1 MIKVCYSE
9 LDGPKGLSLRLEA
22 AGHAGYAPAGQDI
35 VCAGASTLMQALV
48 YLLAGE
54 ESARSDAWD
63 EPEGPRLAVAAQA
76 PVAPWVQGAFE
87 LAKAGF
93 TLLAE
98 RYPDNLRF
106 ADVSR
111 SGQQSMMDLQLFA
124 EGEAAP
130 ALSPEQSRQAVAAGT
145 LKPEAPAA
153 QPEAPRQTPAE
164 PEPQPEEEPDASSE
178 EADSSIESG
187 DASASSSE
195 AAASS
200 KPAAHSTASSHA
212 ASSKPAAHSAASSH
226 AASSSHSAASS
237 HAASSHAASSHAA
250 SSSTS
255 ASSGSSHTTETTD
268 AKINAYVRRLRNLQK
283 RSSKKLYQ
291 TASSA
296 YSEYMEHP
304 VEERNLA
311 LKVSIVLG
319 KTMEL
324 TKLQNEC
331 DKEFKEIVTELRQ
344 YLRENGYDQSIA
356 DAAEKEYKEEKD
368 AMIKELTNVTYSQVT
383 GKGEGAKWLQEHA
396 DMGQ

>member
-1 MIKVCYSE
+1 
-9 LDGPKGLSLRLEA
+9 
-22 AGHAGYAPAGQDI
+22 
-35 VCAGASTLMQALV
+35 MQKHTKQLIA
-48 YLLAGE
+48 
-54 ESARSDAWD
+54 
-63 EPEGPRLAVAAQA
+63 AVALLLIAAVPLALHIANADSTDEVTASAAASSSEAQA
-76 PVAPWVQGAFE
+76 
-87 LAKAGF
+87 
-93 TLLAE
+93 
-98 RYPDNLRF
+98 
-106 ADVSR
+106 
-111 SGQQSMMDLQLFA
+111 
-124 EGEAAP
+124 
-130 ALSPEQSRQAVAAGT
+130 
-145 LKPEAPAA
+145 EAPVSSSTASAA
-153 QPEAPRQTPAE
+153 DSTSE

-178 EADSSIESG
+178 EADSSAESG

-200 KPAAHSTASSHA
+200 AASSHA

-226 AASSSHSAASS
+226 ASSSSHSAASS
-237 HAASSHAASSHAA
+237 HAASSSSSHSA
-250 SSSTS
+250 SV
-255 ASSGSSHTTETTD
+255 SSGSSHTTETTD

-324 TKLQNEC
+324 TKLQSEC
-331 DKEFKEIVTELRQ
+331 DKEFKEIVTELRH
-344 YLRENGYDQSIA
+344 YLQENGYDQSIA

-383 GKGEGAKWLQEHA
+383 GKGEGGKWLQEHA

>member
-1 MIKVCYSE
+1 
-9 LDGPKGLSLRLEA
+9 
-22 AGHAGYAPAGQDI
+22 
-35 VCAGASTLMQALV
+35 MQKHTKQLIA
-48 YLLAGE
+48 
-54 ESARSDAWD
+54 
-63 EPEGPRLAVAAQA
+63 AVALLFIAAVPLALHIANADSTDKTVASAAASSSEEQA
-76 PVAPWVQGAFE
+76 EVPASSSA
-87 LAKAGF
+87 ASA
-93 TLLAE
+93 
-98 RYPDNLRF
+98 
-106 ADVSR
+106 ADSTR
-111 SGQQSMMDLQLFA
+111 
-124 EGEAAP
+124 
-130 ALSPEQSRQAVAAGT
+130 
-145 LKPEAPAA
+145 
-153 QPEAPRQTPAE
+153 E

-178 EADSSIESG
+178 EADSSAESG

-200 KPAAHSTASSHA
+200 KPAAHSAASSHA

-237 HAASSHAASSHAA
+237 HAASSSHSA

-268 AKINAYVRRLRNLQK
+268 AKVNAYVRRLRNLQK

-324 TKLQNEC
+324 TKLQSEC

-383 GKGEGAKWLQEHA
+383 GKGEGGKWLQEHA

>member
-1 MIKVCYSE
+1 
-9 LDGPKGLSLRLEA
+9 
-22 AGHAGYAPAGQDI
+22 
-35 VCAGASTLMQALV
+35 MQKNTKQLIA
-48 YLLAGE
+48 
-54 ESARSDAWD
+54 
-63 EPEGPRLAVAAQA
+63 AVALLLIAAVPLGLHIANADSTDEVPASAAASSSEEQAEA
-76 PVAPWVQGAFE
+76 PV
-87 LAKAGF
+87 
-93 TLLAE
+93 
-98 RYPDNLRF
+98 
-106 ADVSR
+106 S
-111 SGQQSMMDLQLFA
+111 SS
-124 EGEAAP
+124 AA
-130 ALSPEQSRQAVAAGT
+130 SAA
-145 LKPEAPAA
+145 ASASV
-153 QPEAPRQTPAE
+153 

-178 EADSSIESG
+178 EADSSAESG

-195 AAASS
+195 TVASS
-200 KPAAHSTASSHA
+200 AASSHA
-212 ASSKPAAHSAASSH
+212 ASSKPAHSAASSH
-226 AASSSHSAASS
+226 AASSSHAAASS
-237 HAASSHAASSHAA
+237 HATSS
-250 SSSTS
+250 SSSTSAS

-268 AKINAYVRRLRNLQK
+268 AKVNAYVRRLRNLQK

-319 KTMEL
+319 KTLQL

>member
-1 MIKVCYSE
+1 MQKHTKQLIAAVALLLIAAVPLALHIANADSTDETVASAAASSSE
-9 LDGPKGLSLRLEA
+9 AQAEA
-22 AGHAGYAPAGQDI
+22 PVSSSAASAA
-35 VCAGASTLMQALV
+35 AST
-48 YLLAGE
+48 
-54 ESARSDAWD
+54 S
-63 EPEGPRLAVAAQA
+63 
-76 PVAPWVQGAFE
+76 
-87 LAKAGF
+87 
-93 TLLAE
+93 
-98 RYPDNLRF
+98 
-106 ADVSR
+106 
-111 SGQQSMMDLQLFA
+111 
-124 EGEAAP
+124 
-130 ALSPEQSRQAVAAGT
+130 
-145 LKPEAPAA
+145 
-153 QPEAPRQTPAE
+153 E

-178 EADSSIESG
+178 EADSSAESG

-200 KPAAHSTASSHA
+200 AASSHA
-212 ASSKPAAHSAASSH
+212 ASSKPAAHSASSSH

-237 HAASSHAASSHAA
+237 HAASSSH
-250 SSSTS
+250 S
-255 ASSGSSHTTETTD
+255 ASVSSDSSHTTETTD

-324 TKLQNEC
+324 TKLQSEC

-383 GKGEGAKWLQEHA
+383 GKGEGGKWLQEHA

>member
-1 MIKVCYSE
+1 MQKHTKQLI
-9 LDGPKGLSLRLEA
+9 A
-22 AGHAGYAPAGQDI
+22 ALALLLIAAVPLALHIANADSTDET
-35 VCAGASTLMQALV
+35 VAS
-48 YLLAGE
+48 
-54 ESARSDAWD
+54 
-63 EPEGPRLAVAAQA
+63 VAASSSEAQA
-76 PVAPWVQGAFE
+76 EVPVSSSAAS
-87 LAKAGF
+87 A
-93 TLLAE
+93 
-98 RYPDNLRF
+98 
-106 ADVSR
+106 
-111 SGQQSMMDLQLFA
+111 
-124 EGEAAP
+124 AAP
-130 ALSPEQSRQAVAAGT
+130 AS
-145 LKPEAPAA
+145 
-153 QPEAPRQTPAE
+153 E

-178 EADSSIESG
+178 EADSSVESG

-200 KPAAHSTASSHA
+200 KPAAHSASSSHA

-237 HAASSHAASSHAA
+237 HAASP
-250 SSSTS
+250 STS

-268 AKINAYVRRLRNLQK
+268 AKVNAYVRRLRNLQK

-324 TKLQNEC
+324 TKLQSEC

-383 GKGEGAKWLQEHA
+383 GKGEGGKWLEEHA

>member
-1 MIKVCYSE
+1 
-9 LDGPKGLSLRLEA
+9 
-22 AGHAGYAPAGQDI
+22 
-35 VCAGASTLMQALV
+35 MQKHTKQLIA
-48 YLLAGE
+48 
-54 ESARSDAWD
+54 
-63 EPEGPRLAVAAQA
+63 AVALLLIAAVPLALHIANADPTDEVTASAAASSSEEQA
-76 PVAPWVQGAFE
+76 EVPASSSA
-87 LAKAGF
+87 ASA
-93 TLLAE
+93 
-98 RYPDNLRF
+98 
-106 ADVSR
+106 ADST
-111 SGQQSMMDLQLFA
+111 S
-124 EGEAAP
+124 
-130 ALSPEQSRQAVAAGT
+130 
-145 LKPEAPAA
+145 
-153 QPEAPRQTPAE
+153 E

-178 EADSSIESG
+178 EADSSAESG

-200 KPAAHSTASSHA
+200 KPAAHSAASSHA
-212 ASSKPAAHSAASSH
+212 ASSSHAAHSAASSH

-237 HAASSHAASSHAA
+237 HAASSSS

-255 ASSGSSHTTETTD
+255 ALSGSSHTTETTD

-324 TKLQNEC
+324 TKLQSEC

-383 GKGEGAKWLQEHA
+383 GKGEGGKWLQEHA

>member
-1 MIKVCYSE
+1 MQKHTKQLI
-9 LDGPKGLSLRLEA
+9 A
-22 AGHAGYAPAGQDI
+22 ALALLLIAAVPLALHIANADSTDET
-35 VCAGASTLMQALV
+35 VAS
-48 YLLAGE
+48 
-54 ESARSDAWD
+54 
-63 EPEGPRLAVAAQA
+63 VAASSSEAQA
-76 PVAPWVQGAFE
+76 EVPV
-87 LAKAGF
+87 
-93 TLLAE
+93 
-98 RYPDNLRF
+98 
-106 ADVSR
+106 S
-111 SGQQSMMDLQLFA
+111 SS
-124 EGEAAP
+124 AA
-130 ALSPEQSRQAVAAGT
+130 SAA
-145 LKPEAPAA
+145 ASAS
-153 QPEAPRQTPAE
+153 E

-178 EADSSIESG
+178 EADSSAESG

-200 KPAAHSTASSHA
+200 KPAAHSASSSHA

-237 HAASSHAASSHAA
+237 HAASP
-250 SSSTS
+250 STS

-268 AKINAYVRRLRNLQK
+268 AKVNAYVRRLRNLQK

-324 TKLQNEC
+324 TKLQSEC

-383 GKGEGAKWLQEHA
+383 GKGEGGKWLEEHA

>member
-1 MIKVCYSE
+1 
-9 LDGPKGLSLRLEA
+9 
-22 AGHAGYAPAGQDI
+22 
-35 VCAGASTLMQALV
+35 MQKHTKQLIA
-48 YLLAGE
+48 
-54 ESARSDAWD
+54 
-63 EPEGPRLAVAAQA
+63 AVAMLLIAAVPLALHIANADSTDEAVASAAASSSEAQA
-76 PVAPWVQGAFE
+76 
-87 LAKAGF
+87 
-93 TLLAE
+93 
-98 RYPDNLRF
+98 
-106 ADVSR
+106 
-111 SGQQSMMDLQLFA
+111 
-124 EGEAAP
+124 
-130 ALSPEQSRQAVAAGT
+130 
-145 LKPEAPAA
+145 EAPVSSSAA
-153 QPEAPRQTPAE
+153 SAADSTSE
-164 PEPQPEEEPDASSE
+164 PEPQPEEELDASSE
-178 EADSSIESG
+178 EADSSAESR

-200 KPAAHSTASSHA
+200 KPAAHSAASSHA
-212 ASSKPAAHSAASSH
+212 ASSKSAAHSAASSH

-237 HAASSHAASSHAA
+237 HAASSSS

-255 ASSGSSHTTETTD
+255 ALSGSSHTTETTD
-268 AKINAYVRRLRNLQK
+268 AKVNAYVRRLRNLQK

-324 TKLQNEC
+324 TKLQSEC

-356 DAAEKEYKEEKD
+356 DDAEKEYKEEKD

-383 GKGEGAKWLQEHA
+383 GKGEGGKWLQEHA

>member
-1 MIKVCYSE
+1 
-9 LDGPKGLSLRLEA
+9 
-22 AGHAGYAPAGQDI
+22 
-35 VCAGASTLMQALV
+35 MQKHTKQLIA
-48 YLLAGE
+48 
-54 ESARSDAWD
+54 
-63 EPEGPRLAVAAQA
+63 AVALLLIAAVPLARHIANADSTDETVASAAASSSEEQAEA
-76 PVAPWVQGAFE
+76 PVSSSAAS
-87 LAKAGF
+87 A
-93 TLLAE
+93 
-98 RYPDNLRF
+98 
-106 ADVSR
+106 ADST
-111 SGQQSMMDLQLFA
+111 S
-124 EGEAAP
+124 
-130 ALSPEQSRQAVAAGT
+130 
-145 LKPEAPAA
+145 
-153 QPEAPRQTPAE
+153 E
-164 PEPQPEEEPDASSE
+164 PEPQPEEEPDAFSE
-178 EADSSIESG
+178 EADSSAESG

-200 KPAAHSTASSHA
+200 AASSHA

-237 HAASSHAASSHAA
+237 HAASSSHSA

-255 ASSGSSHTTETTD
+255 ALSGSSHTTETTD
-268 AKINAYVRRLRNLQK
+268 AKVNAYVRRLRNLQK

-324 TKLQNEC
+324 TKLQSEC
-331 DKEFKEIVTELRQ
+331 DKEFQEIVTELRQ

-383 GKGEGAKWLQEHA
+383 GKGEGGKWLEEHA

>member
-1 MIKVCYSE
+1 
-9 LDGPKGLSLRLEA
+9 
-22 AGHAGYAPAGQDI
+22 
-35 VCAGASTLMQALV
+35 MQKHTKQLIA
-48 YLLAGE
+48 
-54 ESARSDAWD
+54 
-63 EPEGPRLAVAAQA
+63 AVALLLVAAVPLALHIANADSTDETVASAAASSSEAQA
-76 PVAPWVQGAFE
+76 EVPV
-87 LAKAGF
+87 
-93 TLLAE
+93 
-98 RYPDNLRF
+98 
-106 ADVSR
+106 S
-111 SGQQSMMDLQLFA
+111 SS
-124 EGEAAP
+124 AAS
-130 ALSPEQSRQAVAAGT
+130 ATDSTS
-145 LKPEAPAA
+145 
-153 QPEAPRQTPAE
+153 E

-178 EADSSIESG
+178 EADSSAESG

-200 KPAAHSTASSHA
+200 AASSHA
-212 ASSKPAAHSAASSH
+212 ASSKSAAHSAASSH
-226 AASSSHSAASS
+226 ASSSSHA
-237 HAASSHAASSHAA
+237 AASSHAA
-250 SSSTS
+250 SSSSSTS
-255 ASSGSSHTTETTD
+255 ASVSSGSSHITETTD

-324 TKLQNEC
+324 TKLQSEC

-368 AMIKELTNVTYSQVT
+368 ALIKELTNVTYSQVT
-383 GKGEGAKWLQEHA
+383 GKGEGGKWLQEHA

>member
-1 MIKVCYSE
+1 
-9 LDGPKGLSLRLEA
+9 
-22 AGHAGYAPAGQDI
+22 
-35 VCAGASTLMQALV
+35 MQKHTKQLIA
-48 YLLAGE
+48 
-54 ESARSDAWD
+54 
-63 EPEGPRLAVAAQA
+63 AVA
-76 PVAPWVQGAFE
+76 
-87 LAKAGF
+87 
-93 TLLAE
+93 LLLIAAV
-98 RYPDNLRF
+98 PLGLHIAN
-106 ADVSR
+106 ADPT
-111 SGQQSMMDLQLFA
+111 D
-124 EGEAAP
+124 E
-130 ALSPEQSRQAVAAGT
+130 AVASAAASSSEEQAEV
-145 LKPEAPAA
+145 PASSEASAA
-153 QPEAPRQTPAE
+153 ASASV

-178 EADSSIESG
+178 EADSSAESG

-200 KPAAHSTASSHA
+200 AASSHA
-212 ASSKPAAHSAASSH
+212 AHSAASSHAAHSAASSHAASSH

-237 HAASSHAASSHAA
+237 HAASSSS

-268 AKINAYVRRLRNLQK
+268 AKVNAYVRRLRNLQK

-324 TKLQNEC
+324 TKLQSEC

-383 GKGEGAKWLQEHA
+383 GKGEGGKWLQEHA
-396 DMGQ
+396 EMGQ

>member
-1 MIKVCYSE
+1 
-9 LDGPKGLSLRLEA
+9 
-22 AGHAGYAPAGQDI
+22 
-35 VCAGASTLMQALV
+35 MQKHTKQLIA
-48 YLLAGE
+48 
-54 ESARSDAWD
+54 
-63 EPEGPRLAVAAQA
+63 AVALLLIAAVPLALHIANADSTDETVASAAASSSEAQA
-76 PVAPWVQGAFE
+76 
-87 LAKAGF
+87 
-93 TLLAE
+93 
-98 RYPDNLRF
+98 
-106 ADVSR
+106 
-111 SGQQSMMDLQLFA
+111 
-124 EGEAAP
+124 
-130 ALSPEQSRQAVAAGT
+130 
-145 LKPEAPAA
+145 EAPVSSSAA
-153 QPEAPRQTPAE
+153 SAADSISE

-178 EADSSIESG
+178 EADSSVESG

-200 KPAAHSTASSHA
+200 AASSHA

-237 HAASSHAASSHAA
+237 HAASSSS
-250 SSSTS
+250 SPSTS
-255 ASSGSSHTTETTD
+255 ALSGSSHTTETTD
-268 AKINAYVRRLRNLQK
+268 AKVNAYVRRLRNLQK

-324 TKLQNEC
+324 TKLQSEC
-331 DKEFKEIVTELRQ
+331 DKEFQEIVTELRQ

-383 GKGEGAKWLQEHA
+383 GKGEGGKWLQEHA

>member
-1 MIKVCYSE
+1 MQKHTKQLIAAVALLLIAAVPLALHIANADSTDETVASAAASSSE
-9 LDGPKGLSLRLEA
+9 AQAEA
-22 AGHAGYAPAGQDI
+22 PVSSSAASAA
-35 VCAGASTLMQALV
+35 AST
-48 YLLAGE
+48 
-54 ESARSDAWD
+54 S
-63 EPEGPRLAVAAQA
+63 
-76 PVAPWVQGAFE
+76 
-87 LAKAGF
+87 
-93 TLLAE
+93 
-98 RYPDNLRF
+98 
-106 ADVSR
+106 
-111 SGQQSMMDLQLFA
+111 
-124 EGEAAP
+124 
-130 ALSPEQSRQAVAAGT
+130 
-145 LKPEAPAA
+145 
-153 QPEAPRQTPAE
+153 E

-178 EADSSIESG
+178 EADSSAESG

-200 KPAAHSTASSHA
+200 AASNHVASSSHA
-212 ASSKPAAHSAASSH
+212 THSAASSH

-237 HAASSHAASSHAA
+237 HASSSHAA

-324 TKLQNEC
+324 TKLQSEC
-331 DKEFKEIVTELRQ
+331 DKEFQEIVTELRQ

-383 GKGEGAKWLQEHA
+383 GKGEGGKWLQEHA

>member
-1 MIKVCYSE
+1 
-9 LDGPKGLSLRLEA
+9 
-22 AGHAGYAPAGQDI
+22 
-35 VCAGASTLMQALV
+35 MQKHTKQLIA
-48 YLLAGE
+48 
-54 ESARSDAWD
+54 
-63 EPEGPRLAVAAQA
+63 AVALLLIAAVPLALHIANADSTDETVASAAASSSEAQA
-76 PVAPWVQGAFE
+76 
-87 LAKAGF
+87 
-93 TLLAE
+93 
-98 RYPDNLRF
+98 
-106 ADVSR
+106 
-111 SGQQSMMDLQLFA
+111 
-124 EGEAAP
+124 
-130 ALSPEQSRQAVAAGT
+130 
-145 LKPEAPAA
+145 EAPVSSSAA
-153 QPEAPRQTPAE
+153 SAADSTSE

-178 EADSSIESG
+178 EADSIAESG
-187 DASASSSE
+187 DASTSSSE
-195 AAASS
+195 A
-200 KPAAHSTASSHA
+200 A

-226 AASSSHSAASS
+226 AASSKPASHSAASS
-237 HAASSHAASSHAA
+237 HAASSSHSAASSHAA

-268 AKINAYVRRLRNLQK
+268 AKVNAYVRRLRNLQK

-324 TKLQNEC
+324 TKLQSEC

-383 GKGEGAKWLQEHA
+383 GKGEGGKWLEEHA

>member
-1 MIKVCYSE
+1 MQKHTKQLIAAVALLLVAAVPLGLHIANADPTDEVTASAAASSSE
-9 LDGPKGLSLRLEA
+9 AQAEVPVSSA
-22 AGHAGYAPAGQDI
+22 ASAAD
-35 VCAGASTLMQALV
+35 ST
-48 YLLAGE
+48 
-54 ESARSDAWD
+54 S
-63 EPEGPRLAVAAQA
+63 EPEL
-76 PVAPWVQGAFE
+76 
-87 LAKAGF
+87 
-93 TLLAE
+93 
-98 RYPDNLRF
+98 
-106 ADVSR
+106 
-111 SGQQSMMDLQLFA
+111 
-124 EGEAAP
+124 
-130 ALSPEQSRQAVAAGT
+130 
-145 LKPEAPAA
+145 
-153 QPEAPRQTPAE
+153 
-164 PEPQPEEEPDASSE
+164 QPEEEPDASSE
-178 EADSSIESG
+178 EADSSVESG

-200 KPAAHSTASSHA
+200 AASSHA
-212 ASSKPAAHSAASSH
+212 ASSKSAAHSAASSH
-226 AASSSHSAASS
+226 ASSSSHSAASS
-237 HAASSHAASSHAA
+237 HAASSSSSHSA
-250 SSSTS
+250 SV
-255 ASSGSSHTTETTD
+255 SSGSSHTAETTD

-324 TKLQNEC
+324 TKLQSEC
-331 DKEFKEIVTELRQ
+331 DKEFKEIVTELRH

-383 GKGEGAKWLQEHA
+383 GKGEGGKWLEEHA

>member
-1 MIKVCYSE
+1 
-9 LDGPKGLSLRLEA
+9 
-22 AGHAGYAPAGQDI
+22 
-35 VCAGASTLMQALV
+35 MQKHTKQLIA
-48 YLLAGE
+48 
-54 ESARSDAWD
+54 
-63 EPEGPRLAVAAQA
+63 AVALLLVAAVPLALHIANADSTDETVASAAASSSEAQA
-76 PVAPWVQGAFE
+76 EVPV
-87 LAKAGF
+87 
-93 TLLAE
+93 
-98 RYPDNLRF
+98 
-106 ADVSR
+106 S
-111 SGQQSMMDLQLFA
+111 SS
-124 EGEAAP
+124 AAS
-130 ALSPEQSRQAVAAGT
+130 ATDSTS
-145 LKPEAPAA
+145 
-153 QPEAPRQTPAE
+153 E

-178 EADSSIESG
+178 EADSSAESG

-200 KPAAHSTASSHA
+200 AASSHA

-226 AASSSHSAASS
+226 AS
-237 HAASSHAASSHAA
+237 SSHAA
-250 SSSTS
+250 SSSSSTS
-255 ASSGSSHTTETTD
+255 ASTSSGSSHTTETTD
-268 AKINAYVRRLRNLQK
+268 AKINSYVRRLRNLQK

-324 TKLQNEC
+324 TKLQSEC
-331 DKEFKEIVTELRQ
+331 DKEFKEIVTELRH

-368 AMIKELTNVTYSQVT
+368 ALIKELTNVTYSQVT
-383 GKGEGAKWLQEHA
+383 GKGEGGKWLQEHA

>member
-1 MIKVCYSE
+1 
-9 LDGPKGLSLRLEA
+9 
-22 AGHAGYAPAGQDI
+22 
-35 VCAGASTLMQALV
+35 MQKHTKQLIA
-48 YLLAGE
+48 
-54 ESARSDAWD
+54 
-63 EPEGPRLAVAAQA
+63 AVALLLVAAVPLALHIANADSTDETVASAAASSSEAQA
-76 PVAPWVQGAFE
+76 EVPVSSSAAS
-87 LAKAGF
+87 A
-93 TLLAE
+93 
-98 RYPDNLRF
+98 
-106 ADVSR
+106 ADST
-111 SGQQSMMDLQLFA
+111 S
-124 EGEAAP
+124 
-130 ALSPEQSRQAVAAGT
+130 
-145 LKPEAPAA
+145 
-153 QPEAPRQTPAE
+153 E

-178 EADSSIESG
+178 EADSSAESG

-200 KPAAHSTASSHA
+200 AVSSHA
-212 ASSKPAAHSAASSH
+212 ASSKSAAHSAASSH
-226 AASSSHSAASS
+226 ASSSSHA
-237 HAASSHAASSHAA
+237 AASSHAA
-250 SSSTS
+250 SSSSSTS
-255 ASSGSSHTTETTD
+255 ASALSGSSHTTETTD

-324 TKLQNEC
+324 TKLQSEC

-368 AMIKELTNVTYSQVT
+368 ALIKELTNVTYSQVT
-383 GKGEGAKWLQEHA
+383 GKGEGGKWLQEHA

>member
-1 MIKVCYSE
+1 
-9 LDGPKGLSLRLEA
+9 
-22 AGHAGYAPAGQDI
+22 
-35 VCAGASTLMQALV
+35 MQKHTKQLIA
-48 YLLAGE
+48 
-54 ESARSDAWD
+54 
-63 EPEGPRLAVAAQA
+63 AVALLLV
-76 PVAPWVQGAFE
+76 VAVP
-87 LAKAGF
+87 LALHIA
-93 TLLAE
+93 
-98 RYPDNLRF
+98 N
-106 ADVSR
+106 ADPTDEVTAS
-111 SGQQSMMDLQLFA
+111 
-124 EGEAAP
+124 
-130 ALSPEQSRQAVAAGT
+130 VAASSS
-145 LKPEAPAA
+145 EEQAEVSASSAA
-153 QPEAPRQTPAE
+153 SAADSTSE

-178 EADSSIESG
+178 EADSSVESG

-195 AAASS
+195 ATASSAASSHAASS
-200 KPAAHSTASSHA
+200 KSAAHSAASSHASSSSHSTASSHA
-212 ASSKPAAHSAASSH
+212 ASS
-226 AASSSHSAASS
+226 SHS
-237 HAASSHAASSHAA
+237 A

-268 AKINAYVRRLRNLQK
+268 AKVNAYVRRLRNLQK

-324 TKLQNEC
+324 TKLQSEC
-331 DKEFKEIVTELRQ
+331 DKEFKEIVTELRH

-383 GKGEGAKWLQEHA
+383 GKGEGGKWLQEHA

>member
-1 MIKVCYSE
+1 MQKHTKQLIAAVALLLIAAVPLALHIANADSTDETVASAAASSSE
-9 LDGPKGLSLRLEA
+9 AQAEA
-22 AGHAGYAPAGQDI
+22 PVSSSAASAA
-35 VCAGASTLMQALV
+35 AST
-48 YLLAGE
+48 
-54 ESARSDAWD
+54 S
-63 EPEGPRLAVAAQA
+63 
-76 PVAPWVQGAFE
+76 
-87 LAKAGF
+87 
-93 TLLAE
+93 
-98 RYPDNLRF
+98 
-106 ADVSR
+106 
-111 SGQQSMMDLQLFA
+111 
-124 EGEAAP
+124 
-130 ALSPEQSRQAVAAGT
+130 
-145 LKPEAPAA
+145 
-153 QPEAPRQTPAE
+153 E

-178 EADSSIESG
+178 EADSSAESG

-200 KPAAHSTASSHA
+200 AASSHP
-212 ASSKPAAHSAASSH
+212 ASSKPAAHSASSSH

-237 HAASSHAASSHAA
+237 HAASSSH
-250 SSSTS
+250 S
-255 ASSGSSHTTETTD
+255 ASVSSDSSHTTETTD

-324 TKLQNEC
+324 TKLQSEC
-331 DKEFKEIVTELRQ
+331 DKEFKEIVTELRH

-383 GKGEGAKWLQEHA
+383 GKGEGGKWLQEHA

>member
-1 MIKVCYSE
+1 
-9 LDGPKGLSLRLEA
+9 
-22 AGHAGYAPAGQDI
+22 
-35 VCAGASTLMQALV
+35 MQKHTKQLIA
-48 YLLAGE
+48 
-54 ESARSDAWD
+54 
-63 EPEGPRLAVAAQA
+63 AVALLLIAAVPLALHIANADPTDEVTASAAASSSEAQA
-76 PVAPWVQGAFE
+76 
-87 LAKAGF
+87 
-93 TLLAE
+93 
-98 RYPDNLRF
+98 
-106 ADVSR
+106 
-111 SGQQSMMDLQLFA
+111 
-124 EGEAAP
+124 
-130 ALSPEQSRQAVAAGT
+130 
-145 LKPEAPAA
+145 EAPVSSSAA
-153 QPEAPRQTPAE
+153 SAADSTSE

-178 EADSSIESG
+178 EADSSAESG

-200 KPAAHSTASSHA
+200 AASSHA

-226 AASSSHSAASS
+226 AASSAHSAASS
-237 HAASSHAASSHAA
+237 HAASS
-250 SSSTS
+250 SSSTSAS

-268 AKINAYVRRLRNLQK
+268 AKVNAYVRRLRNLQK

-324 TKLQNEC
+324 TKLQSEC

>member
-1 MIKVCYSE
+1 
-9 LDGPKGLSLRLEA
+9 
-22 AGHAGYAPAGQDI
+22 
-35 VCAGASTLMQALV
+35 MQKHTKQLIA
-48 YLLAGE
+48 
-54 ESARSDAWD
+54 
-63 EPEGPRLAVAAQA
+63 AVALLLIAAVPLALHIANADSTDETVASAAASSSEAQA
-76 PVAPWVQGAFE
+76 EVPASSSA
-87 LAKAGF
+87 ASA
-93 TLLAE
+93 
-98 RYPDNLRF
+98 
-106 ADVSR
+106 ADST
-111 SGQQSMMDLQLFA
+111 S
-124 EGEAAP
+124 
-130 ALSPEQSRQAVAAGT
+130 
-145 LKPEAPAA
+145 
-153 QPEAPRQTPAE
+153 E

-178 EADSSIESG
+178 EADSSAESG

-200 KPAAHSTASSHA
+200 KPAAHS
-212 ASSKPAAHSAASSH
+212 AASSH
-226 AASSSHSAASS
+226 ASSSSHSAASS
-237 HAASSHAASSHAA
+237 HAASSSSSHSA
-250 SSSTS
+250 S

-324 TKLQNEC
+324 TKLQSEC
-331 DKEFKEIVTELRQ
+331 DKEFKEIVTELRH

-383 GKGEGAKWLQEHA
+383 GKGEGGKWLQEHA

>member
-1 MIKVCYSE
+1 
-9 LDGPKGLSLRLEA
+9 
-22 AGHAGYAPAGQDI
+22 
-35 VCAGASTLMQALV
+35 MQKHTKQLIA
-48 YLLAGE
+48 
-54 ESARSDAWD
+54 
-63 EPEGPRLAVAAQA
+63 AVALLLIAAVPLALHIANADSTDETVASAAASSSEAQA
-76 PVAPWVQGAFE
+76 
-87 LAKAGF
+87 
-93 TLLAE
+93 
-98 RYPDNLRF
+98 
-106 ADVSR
+106 
-111 SGQQSMMDLQLFA
+111 
-124 EGEAAP
+124 
-130 ALSPEQSRQAVAAGT
+130 
-145 LKPEAPAA
+145 EAPVSSSAA
-153 QPEAPRQTPAE
+153 SAADSTSE

-178 EADSSIESG
+178 EADSSVESG

-200 KPAAHSTASSHA
+200 AASSHA
-212 ASSKPAAHSAASSH
+212 ASSKLAAHSAASSH

-237 HAASSHAASSHAA
+237 HAASSSHSA

-255 ASSGSSHTTETTD
+255 ALSGSSHTTETTD
-268 AKINAYVRRLRNLQK
+268 AKVNAYVRRLRNLQK

-324 TKLQNEC
+324 TKLQSEC

-383 GKGEGAKWLQEHA
+383 GKGEGGKWLEEHA

>member
-1 MIKVCYSE
+1 
-9 LDGPKGLSLRLEA
+9 
-22 AGHAGYAPAGQDI
+22 
-35 VCAGASTLMQALV
+35 MQKHTKQLIA
-48 YLLAGE
+48 
-54 ESARSDAWD
+54 
-63 EPEGPRLAVAAQA
+63 AVALLLIAAVPLGLHIANADSTDEVTASVAASSSEAQA
-76 PVAPWVQGAFE
+76 
-87 LAKAGF
+87 
-93 TLLAE
+93 
-98 RYPDNLRF
+98 
-106 ADVSR
+106 
-111 SGQQSMMDLQLFA
+111 
-124 EGEAAP
+124 
-130 ALSPEQSRQAVAAGT
+130 
-145 LKPEAPAA
+145 EAPVSSSAA
-153 QPEAPRQTPAE
+153 SAADSTSE

-178 EADSSIESG
+178 EADSSAESG

-200 KPAAHSTASSHA
+200 AASSHA

-237 HAASSHAASSHAA
+237 HASSSHAASSHAA

-324 TKLQNEC
+324 TKLQSEC

-383 GKGEGAKWLQEHA
+383 GKGEGGKWLQEHA

>member
-1 MIKVCYSE
+1 
-9 LDGPKGLSLRLEA
+9 
-22 AGHAGYAPAGQDI
+22 
-35 VCAGASTLMQALV
+35 MQKHTKQLIA
-48 YLLAGE
+48 
-54 ESARSDAWD
+54 
-63 EPEGPRLAVAAQA
+63 AVALLLIAAVPLGLHIANADFTDEAVASAAASSSEAQA
-76 PVAPWVQGAFE
+76 
-87 LAKAGF
+87 
-93 TLLAE
+93 
-98 RYPDNLRF
+98 
-106 ADVSR
+106 
-111 SGQQSMMDLQLFA
+111 
-124 EGEAAP
+124 
-130 ALSPEQSRQAVAAGT
+130 
-145 LKPEAPAA
+145 EAPVSSSAA
-153 QPEAPRQTPAE
+153 SAADSTSE

-178 EADSSIESG
+178 EADSSVESG

-200 KPAAHSTASSHA
+200 AASSHASSSKPTAHSAASSAASSHA
-212 ASSKPAAHSAASSH
+212 ASSTPAAHSAASSH

-237 HAASSHAASSHAA
+237 HAASSSS

-255 ASSGSSHTTETTD
+255 ASSGSAHTAETTD
-268 AKINAYVRRLRNLQK
+268 AKVNAYVRRLRNLQK

-291 TASSA
+291 TASNA
-296 YSEYMEHP
+296 RSEYMEHP

-324 TKLQNEC
+324 TKLQSEC

>member
-1 MIKVCYSE
+1 MQKNTKQLI
-9 LDGPKGLSLRLEA
+9 A
-22 AGHAGYAPAGQDI
+22 A
-35 VCAGASTLMQALV
+35 LAL
-48 YLLAGE
+48 LL
-54 ESARSDAWD
+54 
-63 EPEGPRLAVAAQA
+63 VAAVPLALHIANADFTDEVTASAAASSSEEQA
-76 PVAPWVQGAFE
+76 EVPV
-87 LAKAGF
+87 
-93 TLLAE
+93 
-98 RYPDNLRF
+98 
-106 ADVSR
+106 S
-111 SGQQSMMDLQLFA
+111 S
-124 EGEAAP
+124 AA
-130 ALSPEQSRQAVAAGT
+130 SAA
-145 LKPEAPAA
+145 ASASV
-153 QPEAPRQTPAE
+153 

-178 EADSSIESG
+178 EADSSVESG
-187 DASASSSE
+187 DASAFTSE

-200 KPAAHSTASSHA
+200 AASSYAVSSKPTAHSAASSAASSHA

-226 AASSSHSAASS
+226 ASSSSHA
-237 HAASSHAASSHAA
+237 AASSHAA

-255 ASSGSSHTTETTD
+255 ASASSSSSHTTETTD
-268 AKINAYVRRLRNLQK
+268 AKINAYVRRLQNLQK

-324 TKLQNEC
+324 TKLQSEC
-331 DKEFKEIVTELRQ
+331 DKEFQEIVTELRQ

>member
-1 MIKVCYSE
+1 MQKHTKQLIAAVALLLIAAVPLALHIANADPTDEVTASAAASSSE
-9 LDGPKGLSLRLEA
+9 AQVEVPVSSA
-22 AGHAGYAPAGQDI
+22 ASAA
-35 VCAGASTLMQALV
+35 AST
-48 YLLAGE
+48 
-54 ESARSDAWD
+54 S
-63 EPEGPRLAVAAQA
+63 
-76 PVAPWVQGAFE
+76 
-87 LAKAGF
+87 
-93 TLLAE
+93 
-98 RYPDNLRF
+98 
-106 ADVSR
+106 
-111 SGQQSMMDLQLFA
+111 
-124 EGEAAP
+124 
-130 ALSPEQSRQAVAAGT
+130 
-145 LKPEAPAA
+145 
-153 QPEAPRQTPAE
+153 E

-178 EADSSIESG
+178 EADSSAESG

-200 KPAAHSTASSHA
+200 KPAAHSASSSHA

-226 AASSSHSAASS
+226 ASSSSHSAASS
-237 HAASSHAASSHAA
+237 HAASS

-268 AKINAYVRRLRNLQK
+268 AKVNAYVRRLRNLQK

-324 TKLQNEC
+324 TKLQSEC

>member
-1 MIKVCYSE
+1 MQKHTKQLIAAVALLLIAAVPLALHIANADSTDETVASAAASSSE
-9 LDGPKGLSLRLEA
+9 EQAEVPVSSA
-22 AGHAGYAPAGQDI
+22 ASAA
-35 VCAGASTLMQALV
+35 ASTSV
-48 YLLAGE
+48 
-54 ESARSDAWD
+54 
-63 EPEGPRLAVAAQA
+63 
-76 PVAPWVQGAFE
+76 
-87 LAKAGF
+87 
-93 TLLAE
+93 
-98 RYPDNLRF
+98 
-106 ADVSR
+106 
-111 SGQQSMMDLQLFA
+111 
-124 EGEAAP
+124 
-130 ALSPEQSRQAVAAGT
+130 
-145 LKPEAPAA
+145 
-153 QPEAPRQTPAE
+153 

-178 EADSSIESG
+178 EADSSAESG

-200 KPAAHSTASSHA
+200 KPAAHSASSSH
-212 ASSKPAAHSAASSH
+212 AAHSAASSH
-226 AASSSHSAASS
+226 AASSSHSAASSHVASS

-324 TKLQNEC
+324 TKLQSEC
-331 DKEFKEIVTELRQ
+331 DKEFKEIVTELRH

-383 GKGEGAKWLQEHA
+383 GKGEGGKWLQEHA

>member
-1 MIKVCYSE
+1 
-9 LDGPKGLSLRLEA
+9 
-22 AGHAGYAPAGQDI
+22 
-35 VCAGASTLMQALV
+35 MQKHTKQLIA
-48 YLLAGE
+48 
-54 ESARSDAWD
+54 
-63 EPEGPRLAVAAQA
+63 AVALLLIAAVPLGMHIANADSTDETVASAAASSSEAQA
-76 PVAPWVQGAFE
+76 
-87 LAKAGF
+87 
-93 TLLAE
+93 
-98 RYPDNLRF
+98 
-106 ADVSR
+106 
-111 SGQQSMMDLQLFA
+111 
-124 EGEAAP
+124 
-130 ALSPEQSRQAVAAGT
+130 
-145 LKPEAPAA
+145 EAPVSSSAA
-153 QPEAPRQTPAE
+153 SAADSTSE

-178 EADSSIESG
+178 EADSSAESG

-200 KPAAHSTASSHA
+200 AASSHA
-212 ASSKPAAHSAASSH
+212 ASSTPAAHSAASSH

-237 HAASSHAASSHAA
+237 HAASSSS

-255 ASSGSSHTTETTD
+255 ASSGSAHTAETTD
-268 AKINAYVRRLRNLQK
+268 AKVNAYVRRLRNLQK

-291 TASSA
+291 TASNA
-296 YSEYMEHP
+296 RSEYMEHP

-324 TKLQNEC
+324 TKLQSEC

-368 AMIKELTNVTYSQVT
+368 ALIKELTNVTYSQVT

>member
-1 MIKVCYSE
+1 
-9 LDGPKGLSLRLEA
+9 
-22 AGHAGYAPAGQDI
+22 
-35 VCAGASTLMQALV
+35 MQKHTKQLIA
-48 YLLAGE
+48 
-54 ESARSDAWD
+54 
-63 EPEGPRLAVAAQA
+63 AVALLLVAAVPLALHIANADSTDETVASAAASSSEAQA
-76 PVAPWVQGAFE
+76 EVPV
-87 LAKAGF
+87 
-93 TLLAE
+93 
-98 RYPDNLRF
+98 
-106 ADVSR
+106 S
-111 SGQQSMMDLQLFA
+111 SS
-124 EGEAAP
+124 AAS
-130 ALSPEQSRQAVAAGT
+130 ATDSTS
-145 LKPEAPAA
+145 
-153 QPEAPRQTPAE
+153 E

-178 EADSSIESG
+178 EADSSVESG

-200 KPAAHSTASSHA
+200 AASSHA
-212 ASSKPAAHSAASSH
+212 ASSKSAAHSAASSH
-226 AASSSHSAASS
+226 ASSSSHSAS
-237 HAASSHAASSHAA
+237 SSHAA
-250 SSSTS
+250 SSSSSTSAS

-324 TKLQNEC
+324 TKLQSEC

-368 AMIKELTNVTYSQVT
+368 ALIKELTNVTYSQVT
-383 GKGEGAKWLQEHA
+383 GKGEGGKWLQEHA

>member
-1 MIKVCYSE
+1 
-9 LDGPKGLSLRLEA
+9 
-22 AGHAGYAPAGQDI
+22 
-35 VCAGASTLMQALV
+35 MQKNTKQLIA
-48 YLLAGE
+48 
-54 ESARSDAWD
+54 
-63 EPEGPRLAVAAQA
+63 AVALLLIAAVPLALHIANADPTDEVTASAAASSSEAQA
-76 PVAPWVQGAFE
+76 EVPA
-87 LAKAGF
+87 
-93 TLLAE
+93 
-98 RYPDNLRF
+98 
-106 ADVSR
+106 S
-111 SGQQSMMDLQLFA
+111 S
-124 EGEAAP
+124 AA
-130 ALSPEQSRQAVAAGT
+130 SAA
-145 LKPEAPAA
+145 ASASV
-153 QPEAPRQTPAE
+153 

-178 EADSSIESG
+178 EADSSAESG
-187 DASASSSE
+187 DASAFTSE

-200 KPAAHSTASSHA
+200 AASSHA
-212 ASSKPAAHSAASSH
+212 ASSKPTAHSADSSAASSSASSYAASSKSAAHSAASSH
-226 AASSSHSAASS
+226 ASSSSHA
-237 HAASSHAASSHAA
+237 AASSHAA
-250 SSSTS
+250 SSSTSAS

-268 AKINAYVRRLRNLQK
+268 AKINAYVRRLQNLQK

-296 YSEYMEHP
+296 HSEYMEHP

-324 TKLQNEC
+324 TKLQSEC
-331 DKEFKEIVTELRQ
+331 DKEFQEIVTELRQ

>member
-1 MIKVCYSE
+1 
-9 LDGPKGLSLRLEA
+9 
-22 AGHAGYAPAGQDI
+22 
-35 VCAGASTLMQALV
+35 MQKHTKQLIA
-48 YLLAGE
+48 
-54 ESARSDAWD
+54 
-63 EPEGPRLAVAAQA
+63 AVALLLIAAVPLALHIANADSTDETVASAAASSSEAQA
-76 PVAPWVQGAFE
+76 
-87 LAKAGF
+87 
-93 TLLAE
+93 
-98 RYPDNLRF
+98 
-106 ADVSR
+106 
-111 SGQQSMMDLQLFA
+111 
-124 EGEAAP
+124 
-130 ALSPEQSRQAVAAGT
+130 
-145 LKPEAPAA
+145 EAPVSSSAA
-153 QPEAPRQTPAE
+153 SAADSTSE
-164 PEPQPEEEPDASSE
+164 PEPQPEEEPDVSSE
-178 EADSSIESG
+178 EADSSAESG

-200 KPAAHSTASSHA
+200 KPAAHSASSSHA

-226 AASSSHSAASS
+226 ASSSSHS
-237 HAASSHAASSHAA
+237 ASSHAA

-324 TKLQNEC
+324 TKLQSEC
-331 DKEFKEIVTELRQ
+331 DKEFKEIVTELRH

-383 GKGEGAKWLQEHA
+383 GKGEGGKWLQEHA

>member
-1 MIKVCYSE
+1 
-9 LDGPKGLSLRLEA
+9 
-22 AGHAGYAPAGQDI
+22 
-35 VCAGASTLMQALV
+35 MQKHTKQLIA
-48 YLLAGE
+48 
-54 ESARSDAWD
+54 
-63 EPEGPRLAVAAQA
+63 AVALLLIAAVPLALHIANADSTDETVASAAASSSEAQA
-76 PVAPWVQGAFE
+76 
-87 LAKAGF
+87 
-93 TLLAE
+93 
-98 RYPDNLRF
+98 
-106 ADVSR
+106 
-111 SGQQSMMDLQLFA
+111 
-124 EGEAAP
+124 
-130 ALSPEQSRQAVAAGT
+130 
-145 LKPEAPAA
+145 EAPVSSSAA
-153 QPEAPRQTPAE
+153 SAADSTSE
-164 PEPQPEEEPDASSE
+164 PEPQPEEELDASSE
-178 EADSSIESG
+178 EADSSAESG

-200 KPAAHSTASSHA
+200 KPAAHSAASSHA

-237 HAASSHAASSHAA
+237 HAASS

-255 ASSGSSHTTETTD
+255 ALSGSSHTTETTD
-268 AKINAYVRRLRNLQK
+268 AKVNAYVRRLRNLQK

-324 TKLQNEC
+324 TKLQSEC

-383 GKGEGAKWLQEHA
+383 GKGEGGKWLQEHA

>member
-1 MIKVCYSE
+1 MQKHTKQLIAALALLLIAAVPLALHIANADPTDETVTSAAASSSE
-9 LDGPKGLSLRLEA
+9 E
-22 AGHAGYAPAGQDI
+22 
-35 VCAGASTLMQALV
+35 QA
-48 YLLAGE
+48 E
-54 ESARSDAWD
+54 
-63 EPEGPRLAVAAQA
+63 A
-76 PVAPWVQGAFE
+76 PVSSSAAS
-87 LAKAGF
+87 A
-93 TLLAE
+93 
-98 RYPDNLRF
+98 
-106 ADVSR
+106 ADST
-111 SGQQSMMDLQLFA
+111 S
-124 EGEAAP
+124 
-130 ALSPEQSRQAVAAGT
+130 
-145 LKPEAPAA
+145 
-153 QPEAPRQTPAE
+153 E

-178 EADSSIESG
+178 EADSSAESG

-200 KPAAHSTASSHA
+200 KPAAHSASSSHA

-226 AASSSHSAASS
+226 ASSSSHS
-237 HAASSHAASSHAA
+237 ASSHAA

-324 TKLQNEC
+324 TKLQSEC

-383 GKGEGAKWLQEHA
+383 GKGEGGKWLEEHA